1 MGKTGEYLMSP
12 VTLYVSVII
21 PAYNEEGVI
30 QCHIDQVADYL
41 SKLLGEKRA
50 FEIIVVDDGSRDA
63 TGEILDRLKSTRNY
77 LHVVHHHRNFGRGRA
92 LQTGFRESAGQYV
105 ITLDADLSY
114 TPAHIEKIIAP
125 LQRGEADVVLASA
138 YHPEGRVENVPL
150 SRALISRMG
159 NKILAYAVGGGL
171 RTVTCVVRGYTREVI
186 DALIL
191 FSDGKDIHLEIIQ
204 KVRIL
209 GYRILEIPAT
219 LKWLPAKRSS
229 ATKGMSIK
237 DLWQMSSRHLFFNF
251 LFRPYSM
258 FMIPIGVL
266 AIIVIVLGINLGI
279 GFAWMLKQMPESKGW
294 ISLYHALREHIIW
307 AKISYTVFGLS
318 LVLLLQ
324 FISLLLMSKQSKHH
338 YEDIIRYFAHLERQL
353 KHRQDHQ

>member
-1 MGKTGEYLMSP
+1 MGKTEYLAPPGP
-12 VTLYVSVII
+12 VHVSVIM

-30 QCHIDQVADYL
+30 QNHIDQVAHYL
-41 SKLLGEKRA
+41 SKLLGEKQA
-50 FEIIVVDDGSRDA
+50 FEIIVIDDGSRDA
-63 TGEILDRLKSTRNY
+63 TGEILERLKSTRNY
-77 LHVVHHHRNFGRGRA
+77 LRVVHHRQNFGRGRA
-92 LQTGFRESAGQYV
+92 IRTGFQASAGQYV

-114 TPAHIEKIIAP
+114 TPDHIEKILGP
-125 LQRGEADVVLASA
+125 LERGEADVVLASA
-138 YHPEGRVENVPL
+138 YHAEGRVENVPL
-150 SRALISRMG
+150 NRALISRIG

-186 DALIL
+186 NALIL

-229 ATKGMSIK
+229 TAKGMSIK

-251 LFRPYSM
+251 LFRPSSM
-258 FMIPIGVL
+258 FMIPIVVL
-266 AIIVIVLGINLGI
+266 SVIVAVLGIQLGI
-279 GFAWMLKQMPESKGW
+279 GLIGMLRQMPESAGW
-294 ISLYHALREHIIW
+294 VGLYNVLREHIIW
-307 AKISYTVFGLS
+307 AKISYMVLGLS
-318 LVLLLQ
+318 LILLLQ
-324 FISLLLMSKQSKHH
+324 FVSLLLMSKQSNHH

-353 KHRQDHQ
+353 KHRQDKQ

>member
-1 MGKTGEYLMSP
+1 MTP
-12 VTLYVSVII
+12 PAPLYVSVII

-30 QCHIDQVADYL
+30 QDHIGQVADHL
-41 SKLLGEKRA
+41 SRLIPGKGT
-50 FEIIVVDDGSRDA
+50 FEIVVVNDGSQDA
-63 TGEILDRLKSTRNY
+63 TGAILDRLKSETSY

-92 LQTGFRESAGQYV
+92 LQTGFQTSIGQYV

-114 TPAHIEKIIAP
+114 TPDHIEKILAP

-138 YHPEGRVENVPL
+138 YHPQGRVENVPL
-150 SRALISRMG
+150 NRALISRAG

-186 DALIL
+186 DALVL
-191 FSDGKDIHLEIIQ
+191 FSDDKDIHLEIIQ

-209 GYRILEIPAT
+209 GYRILEVPAI
-219 LKWLPAKRSS
+219 LKWLPARRSS
-229 ATKGMSIK
+229 AAKGMSIK

-251 LFRPYSM
+251 LFRPYSL

-266 AIIVIVLGINLGI
+266 SIIVLGLGIQLGI
-279 GFAWMLKQMPESKGW
+279 GFAKMIEKMPEFEGW
-294 ISLYHALREHIIW
+294 VGLYHALREHIIW
-307 AKISYTVFGLS
+307 AKISYAVFGLS

-324 FISLLLMSKQSKHH
+324 FISLFLMSKQSNHH
-338 YEDIIRYFAHLERQL
+338 YEDIVRYFGHLERQF
-353 KHRQDHQ
+353 KNHRDNR

>member
-1 MGKTGEYLMSP
+1 MEKTGEFMAP
-12 VTLYVSVII
+12 PGTLYLTVII

-30 QCHIDQVADYL
+30 QDHIDQVANYL

-50 FEIIVVDDGSRDA
+50 FEIVVVDDGSRDA
-63 TGEILDRLKSTRNY
+63 TGEILDRLKLTNNY
-77 LHVVHHHRNFGRGRA
+77 LHVVHHLRNFGRGRA
-92 LQTGFRESAGQYV
+92 LQTGFLASSGQYV
-105 ITLDADLSY
+105 VTLDADLSY
-114 TPAHIEKIIAP
+114 DPDHIAKLLAP

-138 YHPEGRVENVPL
+138 YHPKGHVENVPFN
-150 SRALISRMG
+150 RALISRMG

-191 FSDGKDIHLEIIQ
+191 FSDDKDIHLEIIQ

-219 LKWLPAKRSS
+219 LRWLPVKRSN
-229 ATKGMSIK
+229 ATKGMSIG

-266 AIIVIVLGINLGI
+266 SIIVIALGIQMGI
-279 GFAWMLKQMPESKGW
+279 GYVWMLTKMPDSTGW
-294 ISLYHALREHIIW
+294 IGLYHVLREHIIW
-307 AKISYTVFGLS
+307 AKISYMVFGLS
-318 LVLLLQ
+318 LILLLQ
-324 FISLLLMSKQSKHH
+324 FVSLLLMSKQSNH
-338 YEDIIRYFAHLERQL
+338 YYEEMLRYFAYLERAA
-353 KHRQDHQ
+353 KASSG